1 MTTRNLVIA
10 LKLTADG
17 KVASGQVND
26 LEKNV
31 DRLGD
36 TAEKTGKRTR
46 QTARDIDRMGRDSA
60 QAAGGLKGL
69 WRELMSVRSI
79 VGTVGVAITGLGIT
93 RLGSSFLGVARETEQ
108 LQVRLKV
115 LLGSVS
121 EGNRL
126 FQNMA
131 EFAGR
136 VPFQYGE
143 IMTAATQLAGVMSGG
158 VDQIGEWMPLIADL
172 AAATGLG
179 IQVTTEQVTRMFS
192 AGAASADLFRER
204 GVLAMLGFQAG
215 VSYTAEQTREQLMA
229 QWKRMDSQFR
239 GATDELAKTW
249 DGTMSMFGDLWR
261 EMRQQVMDA
270 GLFDALKGQA
280 KDLLIELQ
288 ALRAQGDIAEWAKTI
303 SAVVRGTASALASLI
318 KVAAA
323 GATMWAGYQVGVA
336 VFAAL
341 EVAAWRAAAAATGHA
356 AAVQAST
363 LAAVRSFGLLKSAGV
378 AALSAFAGWEIG
390 SWLREQFVE
399 ARLAGLAFVRQ
410 VLVGWEHLQFGIDSV
425 MAGVQSVWGRAMAAM
440 RGQFAEW
447 ISGIADLIDGLPVV
461 GNWADDL
468 REVASSMRV
477 EAAGGA
483 DELRAKLA
491 ELLNVRDADI
501 AVIDEEVNAL
511 VDYEIQTALGTA
523 ATEASTAAK
532 KKHAGATADSRDV
545 IRELIAEME
554 QEQMLAGLGAR
565 ERSIM
570 TEVLKAEAAARKAG
584 LELLPQERAEIARL
598 AAGIYDTGEAMK
610 GATKDA
616 SEFEK
621 ELERIAARQFDDAKK
636 FTLSLG
642 LALDDDDIKDL
653 TKAFE
658 GIDAIAGM
666 FDGIGDSGEAAI
678 QKIAQASK
686 SFAAAAKA
694 DGDEAFGVYLRGS
707 AQAVA
712 GVQQFAES
720 GSQAYKRL
728 GVVVS
733 ALNTVSAIQAILNQ
747 GAGDPYTAF
756 FRMAAMAAAV
766 GSLGIQV
773 GGAFG
778 GVSAAGPSR
787 LQQTQGTGTVLGD
800 PEAKSESILNAVE
813 ISAEAAEQLVGINT
827 EMLRSLR
834 TLEGAV
840 GNVGGL
846 VLRTGEINTGL
857 GVKEGAS
864 GEFGYG
870 LDLSF
875 DGSNSLA
882 VQMFRGVQ
890 GTLDAIFGDDFGF
903 LDDLFGKVFSE
914 VAKLVGGKT
923 KILDEGIRIVGG
935 AIADLTG
942 AVMAEA
948 FVDFKV
954 KKNFLDDYDRKRNTQ
969 PLSDEVTRQFQLIF
983 EGIVDSTFA
992 AATAL
997 GLDEQLVRDRLAAF
1011 ELDDI
1016 EISSRDLSGDAL
1028 ADEISAVFSAV
1039 FDDVAEAIVPMITEF
1054 QRVGEGAAETLVRV
1068 ATNVEAVRRQFETL
1082 DINLPATGVLGQ
1094 AAAATAIVDAT
1105 GGLEG
1110 FFGLTNDYME
1120 LVLTETERMDALRG
1134 NVGRALESLLGE
1146 GAAGLVPT
1154 SREELQ
1160 ALISG
1165 FEVVDEA
1172 SAATFASLLSLVPA
1186 FEELIDFTDKQTEAT
1201 LKLSQAYEQAIAN
1214 IGRTRTDLTRSAL
1227 SPAAQVSDT
1236 LAEFQSLATR
1246 AGNAEGEE
1254 LVALADEL
1262 NRLGVD
1268 LVALSRQTF
1277 ASGGQTPQIL
1287 ALVDSVL
1294 ADLQE
1299 RLGDAQESLD
1309 YEAESVNLLQQIRD
1323 LIAQQNQL
1331 NAQAASGVI
1340 LPVEPPPAKPGVG
1353 APGVEVPPP
1362 STTQS
1367 QEIAAQ
1373 QPLIIEVRGEDSRLI
1388 RRQFIADM
1396 RRESRNGRILIDSR
1410 GVGRVE

>member
-36 TAEKTGKRTR
+36 TADKTAKRTR

-69 WRELMSVRSI
+69 WRELMSVRTI

-115 LLGSVS
+115 LLGSVD

-126 FQNMA
+126 FQDMA

-179 IQVTTEQVTRMFS
+179 VQVTTEQVTRMFS

-280 KDLLIELQ
+280 KALLIELQ
-288 ALRAQGDIAEWAKTI
+288 TLRAQGDIAEWAKTI

-341 EVAAWRAAAAATGHA
+341 EVAAWRAAAAATGHSVA
-356 AAVQAST
+356 LMT
-363 LAAVRSFGLLKSAGV
+363 AVRNFGLLRTAGV
-378 AALSAFAGWEIG
+378 AALSALAGWEIG
-390 SWLREQFVE
+390 SWLREQFLE
-399 ARLAGLAFVRQ
+399 ARLAGLVFVRQ

-483 DELRAKLA
+483 DALRAKLA
-491 ELLNVRDADI
+491 ELLKVRDADI
-501 AVIDEEVNAL
+501 AAIDEEVNAL
-511 VDYEIQTALGTA
+511 VDYEIQASLGAA

-532 KKHAGATADSRDV
+532 KKNAGATAESRDV

-584 LELLPQERAEIARL
+584 LELLPEERAEIARL
-598 AAGIYDTGEAMK
+598 AAGIYDAGEAMK

-642 LALDDDDIKDL
+642 LDLDDADIKDL

-678 QKIAQASK
+678 EKIAQASK

-756 FRMAAMAAAV
+756 FRMAAMTAAV
-766 GSLGIQV
+766 GSLGIQL

-846 VLRTGEINTGL
+846 VIRSGEINTGL
-857 GVKEGAS
+857 GVQGGPS

-882 VQMFRGVQ
+882 VQLFRGVQ

-903 LDDLFGKVFSE
+903 LDELFTKVFSE
-914 VAKLVGGKT
+914 VGKLVGGKT
-923 KILDEGIRIVGG
+923 KILDEGIRIIGG
-935 AIADLTG
+935 SIADLSG
-942 AVMAEA
+942 AVLAEA
-948 FVDFKV
+948 FIDFKV

-969 PLSDEVTRQFQLIF
+969 PLSDELNRQFSLIF
-983 EGIVDSTFA
+983 EGIVDSTLA

-1011 ELDDI
+1011 ELDDL
-1016 EISSRDLSGDAL
+1016 EISTRGLSGEEL

-1039 FDDVAEAIVPMITEF
+1039 FDDVAAAIVPMITEF
-1054 QRVGEGAAETLVRV
+1054 QKVGEGAAETLVRV

-1082 DINLPATGVLGQ
+1082 SISLPATGVLGQ
-1094 AAAATAIVDAT
+1094 AAASNAIVEAA
-1105 GGLEG
+1105 GGLES

-1134 NVGRALESLLGE
+1134 NVGRALESLLGA

-1154 SREELQ
+1154 SREEVQ

-1165 FEVVDEA
+1165 FEVVDDA

-1186 FEELIDFTDKQTEAT
+1186 FEELIDFTDKQREAVN
-1201 LKLSQAYEQAIAN
+1201 KLAAAYEVSISN
-1214 IGRTRTDLTRSAL
+1214 IDATRTSLTRSAL
-1227 SPAAQVSDT
+1227 SPARQVEDLRS
-1236 LAEFQSLATR
+1236 EFFALTTR
-1246 AGNAEGEE
+1246 ALNDGLEGEE
-1254 LVALADEL
+1254 LIAIADRLNQLGPEL
-1262 NRLGVD
+1262 VS
-1268 LVALSRQTF
+1268 LSRSVF
-1277 ASGGQTPQIL
+1277 ASGGPTASIL
-1287 ALVDSVL
+1287 ELVDASL
-1294 ADLQE
+1294 AAIQD
-1299 RLGDAQESLD
+1299 RLGDENESLS
-1309 YEAESVNLLQQIRD
+1309 YEAESVSLLQEIRD
-1323 LIAQQNQL
+1323 LIAQQNEL
-1331 NAQAASGVI
+1331 NAISASGVPTI
-1340 LPVEPPPAKPGVG
+1340 TELPPPKPSPVRDSEPPRVTNG
-1353 APGVEVPPP
+1353 AG
-1362 STTQS
+1362 TQGN
-1367 QEIAAQ
+1367 
-1373 QPLIIEVRGEDSRLI
+1373 QPVRPLYLQVVTPDGKMLREQVI
-1388 RRQFIADM
+1388 RDLERD
-1396 RRESRNGRILIDSR
+1396 SRNGRVLLDVS
-1410 GVGRVE
+1410 GVGVIR